1 MNANDI
7 LLYIVLAFLAITF
20 TYFNRE
26 LRKHITGNYKK
37 TDNK

>member
-1 MNANDI
+1 MSANDI
-7 LLYIVLAFLAITF
+7 VFYIFLAFLTIIF
-20 TYFNRE
+20 TYFNIE